1 MAKQPANLA
10 DPGLLE
16 KIDKFFELGIGEY
29 VALPQVR
36 LHPTLRFCIATKH
49 CSVTCC
55 GRSVQVISRL
65 RRGTA
70 HLLTTF
76 SGKSSVLEG
85 LTGLPYPRDSGL
97 CTRFATQITFRRTPT
112 KKIAVSIIPAENAP
126 SDYAEKLRA
135 WRKDDL
141 VSLELQTFADI
152 LKEVGSHYS
161 RLATGLLPLL
171 IRTDRHDPAG
181 SGAHGVRTS
190 RQWGQPEDLH
200 GRRTKDRDL
209 WA

>member
-1 MAKQPANLA
+1 MAKQSANLA
-10 DPGLLE
+10 DPVLLE

-36 LHPTLRFCIATKH
+36 EYPTSPSCMGTDQ

-85 LTGLPYPRDSGL
+85 LTGFPYPRDSGL
-97 CTRFATQITFRRTPT
+97 CTRFATQITFRRTPAA
-112 KKIAVSIIPAENAP
+112 KIAVSIIPAENAP
-126 SDYAEKLRA
+126 PDYAEKLRA

-141 VSLELQTFADI
+141 VSLELQTFAGI
-152 LKEVGSHYS
+152 LREVRSHCS
-161 RLATGLLPLL
+161 RPAMALMALMV
-171 IRTDRHDPAG
+171 RTDPHHPAG
-181 SGAHGVRTS
+181 SGAHGPRTS
-190 RQWGQPEDLH
+190 RRWRQPEDLH
-200 GRRTKDRDL
+200 RRCTQDRDL
-209 WA
+209 RA

>member
-1 MAKQPANLA
+1 MANQPANLA
-10 DPGLLE
+10 DPVLLE

-36 LHPTLRFCIATKH
+36 YHPTIRSRMATDH
-49 CSVTCC
+49 SPATCC

-70 HLLTTF
+70 HLLTVF

-112 KKIAVSIIPAENAP
+112 TKIAVSAIPAADAP
-126 SDYAEKLRA
+126 SD
-135 WRKDDL
+135 
-141 VSLELQTFADI
+141 
-152 LKEVGSHYS
+152 
-161 RLATGLLPLL
+161 
-171 IRTDRHDPAG
+171 
-181 SGAHGVRTS
+181 
-190 RQWGQPEDLH
+190 
-200 GRRTKDRDL
+200 
-209 WA
+209 